1 MASGRWDQLPPRR
14 LVTGSARRCS
24 ATHGPRRQQ
33 KPRWL
38 RRAPTAAPTCEQLAI
53 RHRQHTQPE
62 RPCRHSQSDPSRRE
76 LSPARR
82 TGGERDRRGE
92 DEGRE
97 DDVKPEVSRAVTAAG
112 ISAPPGPEL
121 AGSRRGTNPADL
133 DPAQP
138 DSRLEPRPGV
148 GSSPNIQQASS
159 AVRHF
164 EPGTDNEPRVR
175 FQGLRP
181 RGHPRARQPHAVPR
195 PWQLAAA
202 RWCEGWGL
210 RRDTR
215 RQRVRTFVRRPGV
228 PSLARGWAP
237 LGRDGPPWLP
247 GVALPTRAPLG
258 SPQRVLLG
266 CHTPEA
272 IGRFGR
278 RQCANWNGGGVRLV
292 QTRRDQATLQ
302 VTPSRCM
309 SQWLRSV
316 GPRAAEP
323 LHRRGRRRL
332 RGARC
337 FGEGLAT
344 GAAGRESGRRH
355 GSPRHWA
362 GRPPFDSLVVANGS

>member
-1 MASGRWDQLPPRR
+1 MG
-14 LVTGSARRCS
+14 
-24 ATHGPRRQQ
+24 AT
-33 KPRWL
+33 
-38 RRAPTAAPTCEQLAI
+38 E
-53 RHRQHTQPE
+53 RHT
-62 RPCRHSQSDPSRRE
+62 
-76 LSPARR
+76 
-82 TGGERDRRGE
+82 
-92 DEGRE
+92 
-97 DDVKPEVSRAVTAAG
+97 
-112 ISAPPGPEL
+112 
-121 AGSRRGTNPADL
+121 
-133 DPAQP
+133 
-138 DSRLEPRPGV
+138 
-148 GSSPNIQQASS
+148 
-159 AVRHF
+159 
-164 EPGTDNEPRVR
+164 
-175 FQGLRP
+175 
-181 RGHPRARQPHAVPR
+181 
-195 PWQLAAA
+195 AAA
-202 RWCEGWGL
+202 RSN
-210 RRDTR
+210 
-215 RQRVRTFVRRPGV
+215 VRSKARRPLVGSRLGTV
-228 PSLARGWAP
+228 GPGRSSLASGGSTAH
-237 LGRDGPPWLP
+237 
-247 GVALPTRAPLG
+247 RAPLG